1 MAPLTLRPEQREP
14 WLRRQGL
21 QGGVWIGE
29 ASIAS
34 SASCISLYWEDGLD
48 VATPGHHRQ
57 TRNLRR
63 LPCLVFLRS
72 FCAHNILEPHA
83 GAVHEASWER
93 WASDSQ
99 FRYPLPAG
107 SFEIAGRPHLSFRPL
122 YFCVHRRRDDKPK
135 DSTHRG
141 QSLRLPNTE
150 CDPESPPT
158 KAVVAT
164 APEKQHNYEDDQN
177 Y

>member
-63 LPCLVFLRS
+63 LRVWFS
-72 FCAHNILEPHA
+72 FAPFAHTTSSNRTLGQSTKHH
-83 GAVHEASWER
+83 G
-93 WASDSQ
+93 SDGHPIVSSATHSQ
-99 FRYPLPAG
+99 QGLSKLP
-107 SFEIAGRPHLSFRPL
+107 GRPHLSFRPL